1 LKKTIKEPRRGGRP
15 AAKRANASPKE
26 PRSGVN
32 EEAGI
37 LVGRRKGGI
46 WLGRLCRWGQGG
58 ASSVEFDWSWV
69 LEREERRGDVIG
81 FWHTHPFGMTGPS
94 HRDARTMQGWVD
106 CLGKPLLCLIEVP
119 GKIAAYLYGT
129 DEGASRPLAEAQR
142 FERWRVVIVERKS
155 S

>member
-1 LKKTIKEPRRGGRP
+1 MKKTIKEPRRGGRP
-15 AAKRANASPKE
+15 AAKSAKASPKE

-46 WLGRLCRWGQGG
+46 WLGRLCRWGRGG

-94 HRDARTMQGWVD
+94 HRDVRTMRGWVD

-119 GKIAAYLYGT
+119 GKISAHLYETGEAAGR
-129 DEGASRPLAEAQR
+129 SLAEAQR
-142 FERWRVVIVERKS
+142 FERWRVVIVERKMS
-155 S
+155 